1 MYAEARQRIANRL
14 RWFGAWSS
22 IAIGP
27 LSRDTQLMI
36 MNTETLGAIQLP
48 LKERYR
54 TDPDAAQIALKAEG
68 RIGQGLTSPS
78 SAG

>member
-14 RWFGAWSS
+14 RWFCAWSS

-36 MNTETLGAIQLP
+36 MKTETLRAIQLP

-54 TDPDAAQIALKAEG
+54 TDPDAVQIALKAED